1 MILFVDYNTPY
12 LFAISFVLL
21 IGLLEIFALICGHM
35 LSGALDA
42 HLDHYDSITTG
53 HISQALLYLNIGRLP
68 ALVVLCLLA
77 GFFGLI
83 GILLQHACIMVW
95 QSPLSNLFVVP
106 VSLLFTIIA
115 VHYTGKIVAP
125 WIPRDHSSAITEE
138 EYIGSM
144 ALITG
149 HQATSG
155 NPCEGKLTDQFGQ
168 IHYLLLEP
176 EEGKIFTKGDK
187 VLIICRLSAT
197 RYLAEN
203 NPWPQIL

>member
-1 MILFVDYNTPY
+1 MILFTDYNAPY

-21 IGLLEIFALICGHM
+21 IGLLEIIAIICGHM

-53 HISQALLYLNIGRLP
+53 NISQALHYLNIGKLP

-83 GILLQHACIMVW
+83 GILLQHVCVMLW
-95 QSPLSNLFVVP
+95 QTPLPNLFVVP
-106 VSLLFTIIA
+106 VSLLLTIIM
-115 VHYTGKIVAP
+115 VHYTGKVIAP
-125 WIPRDHSSAITEE
+125 CLPRDHSTAITEE
-138 EYIGSM
+138 EYIGCM

-149 HQATSG
+149 HQASSG
-155 NPCEGKLTDQFGQ
+155 KPCEGKLTDQFGQ

-176 EEGKIFTKGDK
+176 EKGIFFNKGDK
-187 VLIICRLSAT
+187 VLIICRLSTT
-197 RYLAEN
+197 RYLAEK
-203 NPWPQIL
+203 NPWPNIL

>member
-1 MILFVDYNTPY
+1 MILFADYNTPY

-53 HISQALLYLNIGRLP
+53 HISQALHYLNIGRLP

-83 GILLQHACIMVW
+83 GILLQHACVTLW
-95 QSPLSNLFVVP
+95 QSPLPNLFVVP

-115 VHYTGKIVAP
+115 VHY
-125 WIPRDHSSAITEE
+125 
-138 EYIGSM
+138 
-144 ALITG
+144 TG

-176 EEGKIFTKGDK
+176 EEGKTFTKGDK

>member
-1 MILFVDYNTPY
+1 MNLFADHNTPY

-35 LSGALDA
+35 LSGTLDA

-53 HISQALLYLNIGRLP
+53 HISQALHYLNIGRLP

-106 VSLLFTIIA
+106 VSLL
-115 VHYTGKIVAP
+115 
-125 WIPRDHSSAITEE
+125 
-138 EYIGSM
+138 
-144 ALITG
+144 
-149 HQATSG
+149 Q
-155 NPCEGKLTDQFGQ
+155 
-168 IHYLLLEP
+168 LLP
-176 EEGKIFTKGDK
+176 YAF
-187 VLIICRLSAT
+187 C
-197 RYLAEN
+197 
-203 NPWPQIL
+203 

>member
-1 MILFVDYNTPY
+1 
-12 LFAISFVLL
+12 
-21 IGLLEIFALICGHM
+21 
-35 LSGALDA
+35 
-42 HLDHYDSITTG
+42 
-53 HISQALLYLNIGRLP
+53 
-68 ALVVLCLLA
+68 
-77 GFFGLI
+77 
-83 GILLQHACIMVW
+83 
-95 QSPLSNLFVVP
+95 
-106 VSLLFTIIA
+106 LLFTIIA

-187 VLIICRLSAT
+187 VLIIWVMLPT
-197 RYLAEN
+197 Y
-203 NPWPQIL
+203 

>member
-1 MILFVDYNTPY
+1 
-12 LFAISFVLL
+12 
-21 IGLLEIFALICGHM
+21 M

-53 HISQALLYLNIGRLP
+53 HISRALHYLNIGRLP

-83 GILLQHACIMVW
+83 GILLQHACVTLW
-95 QSPLSNLFVVP
+95 QSPLPNLFVVP

-115 VHYTGKIVAP
+115 VHYTGKVVAP
-125 WIPRDHSSAITEE
+125 IPRDHSSAITEE
-138 EYIGSM
+138 EYVGSM

-155 NPCEGKLTDQFGQ
+155 NPAKENSPINLAK
-168 IHYLLLEP
+168 Y
-176 EEGKIFTKGDK
+176 
-187 VLIICRLSAT
+187 IICYWSLKKENFHQRRQSVN
-197 RYLAEN
+197 YLPTFCNA
-203 NPWPQIL
+203 IFGGK